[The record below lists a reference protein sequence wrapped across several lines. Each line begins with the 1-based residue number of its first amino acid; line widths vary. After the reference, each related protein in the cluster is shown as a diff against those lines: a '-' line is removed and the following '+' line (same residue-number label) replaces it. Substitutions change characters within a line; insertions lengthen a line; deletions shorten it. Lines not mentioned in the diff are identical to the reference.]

1 MGHLPGPAEYR
12 EETSACETAQ
22 MPSPTQKALARVPD
36 RLRPFLVQHR
46 KLVKFL
52 LVGGTCFLLTMAIN
66 FGLKLTVLQSKPVVA
81 LTIANVIATVV
92 SYILNRQ
99 WSFRAN
105 GRQREAVLFFVVSAI
120 AVLVN
125 DAPLVASRYLVD
137 LREPDVSSFT
147 QEAADFV
154 SGMIIGTLIAMLFRY
169 WAMKRFVF
177 VHDVAAPAAQ
187 PEHQRA

>member
-1 MGHLPGPAEYR
+1 
-12 EETSACETAQ
+12 
-22 MPSPTQKALARVPD
+22 MPSPTQKALARVPG

-66 FGLKLTVLQSKPVVA
+66 FGLKLTVLHAKPVVA
-81 LTIANVIATVV
+81 LTIATVIATVV

-105 GRQREAVLFFVVSAI
+105 GRHREAVLFAVVSAL

-125 DAPLVASRYLVD
+125 DAPLVVSRYVLD

-147 QEAADFV
+147 QEVADFL
-154 SGMIIGTLIAMLFRY
+154 SGMIIGTLLAMVFRY
-169 WAMKRFVF
+169 WAMQRWVF
-177 VHDVAAPAAQ
+177 VRREAPVEQ
-187 PEHQRA
+187 PEPERV

>member
-1 MGHLPGPAEYR
+1 
-12 EETSACETAQ
+12 
-22 MPSPTQKALARVPD
+22 MPSPTQKALARVPG

-66 FGLKLTVLQSKPVVA
+66 FGLKLTVLHAKPVVA
-81 LTIANVIATVV
+81 LTIATVIATVV

-99 WSFRAN
+99 WSFRTN
-105 GRQREAVLFFVVSAI
+105 GRHREAVLFAVVSAL

-125 DAPLVASRYLVD
+125 DAPLVVSRYVLD

-147 QEAADFV
+147 QEVADFL
-154 SGMIIGTLIAMLFRY
+154 SGMIIGTLLAMVFRY
-169 WAMKRFVF
+169 WAMQRWVF
-177 VHDVAAPAAQ
+177 VHREAPVEQPQ
-187 PEHQRA
+187 PEHV

>member
-1 MGHLPGPAEYR
+1 
-12 EETSACETAQ
+12 

-52 LVGGTCFLLTMAIN
+52 LVGGTCFVLTMVIN

-105 GRQREAVLFFVVSAI
+105 GRQREAVLFFVVSGL

-125 DAPLVASRYLVD
+125 DAPLAVSRYLLD
-137 LREPDVSSFT
+137 LRAPNISSFG
-147 QEAADFV
+147 QEVADFL
-154 SGMIIGTLIAMLFRY
+154 SGMILGTLIAMVFRF
-169 WAMKRFVF
+169 WAMKRWVF
-177 VHDVAAPAAQ
+177 VHQDAPV
-187 PEHQRA
+187 RAGKPATERV